1 MEFSDLVYLVVF
13 ILWLL
18 KDLFSK
24 KKPSAPPSESRPIV
38 PVDAHP
44 SFQRVPKPPTLK
56 AASTEAAETEAVLEA
71 PERRQVVHQGFYRS
85 VPRKEPKRVPAEV
98 RPVPPEPVPPESV
111 RMDRS
116 MIARQVTEA
125 LLLGDILLRPRSRGR

>member
-1 MEFSDLVYLVVF
+1 MEFSDLVYLIVF

-24 KKPSAPPSESRPIV
+24 KKPSAPPEEQSPIV

-44 SFQRVPKPPTLK
+44 SYQRVPKPPTLK
-56 AASTEAAETEAVLEA
+56 AAATKAAATEAVLEA
-71 PERRQVVHQGFYRS
+71 PERRRVVHQGFYRS
-85 VPRKEPKRVPAEV
+85 VPKKEPKRVTAEV
-98 RPVPPEPVPPESV
+98 RPVPPKPLPPELA

-116 MIARQVTEA
+116 MVARQVTEA
-125 LLLGDILLRPRSRGR
+125 LLLGEILLRPRSRGR